1 MSDAMNV
8 NSVLNQIRTLR
19 AQTEALRA
27 PAPGVQPATEKVNPV
42 TDFGSLLTDSL
53 QSVNKLQKQSG
64 ALQTAFEKG
73 DPGVS
78 LPEVMIASQKSSVAF
93 QATIEVRNKMVDAYQ
108 EIMRMSV

>member
-19 AQTEALRA
+19 AQTEALRTPEVQA
-27 PAPGVQPATEKVNPV
+27 PSNKVNPV
-42 TDFGSLLTDSL
+42 SDFGNLLSDSL
-53 QSVNKLQKQSG
+53 QSVNQLQKQSG

-93 QATIEVRNKMVDAYQ
+93 QATVEIRNKMVDAYQ
-108 EIMRMSV
+108 EVMRMSV

>member
-27 PAPGVQPATEKVNPV
+27 PEVQPQTNKVNPV
-42 TDFGSLLTDSL
+42 TDFGSMLSDSL
-53 QSVNKLQKQSG
+53 QSVNQLQKQSG

-93 QATIEVRNKMVDAYQ
+93 QATVEIRNKMVDAYQ
-108 EIMRMSV
+108 EVMRMSI

>member
-19 AQTEALRA
+19 AQTEALRS
-27 PAPGVQPATEKVNPV
+27 PEVQPTTEKVNPV
-42 TDFGSLLTDSL
+42 TDFGSLLSDSL
-53 QSVNKLQKQSG
+53 QSVNQLQKQSG

>member
-27 PAPGVQPATEKVNPV
+27 PEVQPQTNKVNPV
-42 TDFGSLLTDSL
+42 TDFGSMLSDSL
-53 QSVNKLQKQSG
+53 QSVNQLQKQSG

-73 DPGVS
+73 EPGVS

-93 QATIEVRNKMVDAYQ
+93 QATVEIRNKMVDAYQ
-108 EIMRMSV
+108 EVMRMSI